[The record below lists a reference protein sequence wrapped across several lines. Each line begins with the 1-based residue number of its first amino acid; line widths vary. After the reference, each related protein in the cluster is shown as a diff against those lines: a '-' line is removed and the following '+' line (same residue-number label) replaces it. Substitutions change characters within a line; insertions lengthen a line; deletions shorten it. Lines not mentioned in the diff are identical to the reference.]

1 MNPFATQPRPGNA
14 SPDHRKPSW
23 LTASA
28 GLCAAVVTLIAGC
41 GSAHTSGSASG
52 TAKPASPRQAITMAA
67 ETSQRISSVSE
78 TLVIKVAG
86 PATETT
92 TGSLQMQLKPSLL
105 SSAALNIGVPG
116 NTIPVAEV
124 LGSEALYLK
133 VPGVSQLTGRPWLKI
148 SFAQLSGKLGASFG
162 QLLQSMQNSN
172 PLGQTQIFAASKN
185 VHATGNQVVSG
196 VQTTR
201 YTGSFSA
208 RAALAAL
215 SPSLRK
221 LMGPALNRVTGDA
234 VFTVWI
240 DGQHHVRRIVEVEQ
254 VNGASVDTT
263 MNVTAINQPVHISPP
278 PASQVAAFPQRLLNT
293 SGGGVL

>member
-1 MNPFATQPRPGNA
+1 
-14 SPDHRKPSW
+14 
-23 LTASA
+23 
-28 GLCAAVVTLIAGC
+28 
-41 GSAHTSGSASG
+41 
-52 TAKPASPRQAITMAA
+52 MAA

-201 YTGSFSA
+201 YTGSYTA
-208 RAALAAL
+208 QTALPAL

-221 LMGPALNRVTGDA
+221 LMGSELNSLSGD
-234 VFTVWI
+234 VLFTVWI
-240 DGQHHVRRIVEVEQ
+240 DGPHQVRRIVEVEHL
-254 VNGASVDTT
+254 NGATINTT
-263 MNVTAINQPVHISPP
+263 VNIVAINQPVNVTPP
-278 PASQVAAFPQRLLNT
+278 PASQVAPLSQNLLGGSGSN
-293 SGGGVL
+293 GGGIL